1 MNEKLLYYLWQQQL
15 THKPMM
21 TTDQR
26 ELVVV
31 RVGQRNQNSGPDF
44 LYAQLQLDKMTWA
57 GHVEMHVKSSDWYT
71 HNHHIDKA
79 YDNVILHVIW
89 EEDMPVFTSDDHP
102 LAAVVLRD
110 FVDKTLI
117 NCYEELSTSDLWIP
131 CANRI
136 KYIDRFKQMA
146 FFDRLYVERLAQKT
160 VVFQQWLDQTAN
172 DWENVL
178 FLALA
183 KGFGLSVNGLAFAA
197 VAQSIPFSV
206 IRKTTD
212 HEELEALLFGQ
223 AEILKAEIDDAYLE
237 KLQKIYRYLQHKLQ
251 LKNVKEKV
259 KFFRMRPRGFPTIRL
274 SQLAQ
279 LYVRHSQLLDKIV
292 EEDAQKNVEEVF
304 RVGTSDYWSTQ
315 HVFGKSHA
323 KQNKVLTKSLLD
335 LLIINTLIPFLFCY
349 YKAHGI
355 NKTDELISWASSIQA
370 EMNSTIRAFSSL
382 GVSAASALD
391 SQALL
396 QLKSQ
401 YCEHKRCLSCSFGQE
416 FIQT

>member
-117 NCYEELSTSDLWIP
+117 NRYEELSTSDLWIP

-146 FFDRLYVERLAQKT
+146 FFDHLYVERLAQKT

-183 KGFGLSVNGLAFAA
+183 KGFGLSVNGLAFTA

-292 EEDAQKNVEEVF
+292 EGDAQKNVEEVF

-382 GVSAASALD
+382 GVHATSALD

>member
-1 MNEKLLYYLWQQQL
+1 M
-15 THKPMM
+15 
-21 TTDQR
+21 
-26 ELVVV
+26 
-31 RVGQRNQNSGPDF
+31 
-44 LYAQLQLDKMTWA
+44 
-57 GHVEMHVKSSDWYT
+57 
-71 HNHHIDKA
+71 
-79 YDNVILHVIW
+79 
-89 EEDMPVFTSDDHP
+89 
-102 LAAVVLRD
+102 
-110 FVDKTLI
+110 
-117 NCYEELSTSDLWIP
+117 
-131 CANRI
+131 
-136 KYIDRFKQMA
+136 
-146 FFDRLYVERLAQKT
+146 
-160 VVFQQWLDQTAN
+160 
-172 DWENVL
+172 

-223 AEILKAEIDDAYLE
+223 AEILKAEIDDPYLE

-259 KFFRMRPRGFPTIRL
+259 KFFRIRPRGFPTIRL

-292 EEDAQKNVEEVF
+292 EGDAQKNVEEVF
-304 RVGTSDYWSTQ
+304 RVGTSDYWSTH

-323 KQNKVLTKSLLD
+323 KQNKVLTKSFLD
-335 LLIINTLIPFLFCY
+335 LLIINMLIPFLFCY

-370 EMNSTIRAFSSL
+370 EMNSTIRAFSTL
-382 GVSAASALD
+382 GVHATSALD

>member
-1 MNEKLLYYLWQQQL
+1 
-15 THKPMM
+15 
-21 TTDQR
+21 
-26 ELVVV
+26 
-31 RVGQRNQNSGPDF
+31 
-44 LYAQLQLDKMTWA
+44 
-57 GHVEMHVKSSDWYT
+57 
-71 HNHHIDKA
+71 
-79 YDNVILHVIW
+79 
-89 EEDMPVFTSDDHP
+89 MPVFTSDDHP

-117 NCYEELSTSDLWIP
+117 NRYEELSTSDLWIP
-131 CANRI
+131 CANQI

-146 FFDRLYVERLAQKT
+146 FFDHLYVERLAQKT

-183 KGFGLSVNGLAFAA
+183 KGFGLSVNGLAFAT

-237 KLQKIYRYLQHKLQ
+237 KPQKIYRYLQHKLQ

-292 EEDAQKNVEEVF
+292 EGDAQKNVEEVF
-304 RVGTSDYWSTQ
+304 RVGTSDYWSIQ

-382 GVSAASALD
+382 GVHATSALD